1 MELYRIDQKN
11 RKSVDDFIMK
21 HWFTL
26 DMVVHG
32 EKINLGNADGFY
44 ATEDNEIVGLITYR
58 VVQNEMEILSLD
70 SLNEKK
76 GIGTSLLD
84 KVVQNAR
91 DVGCSRVMLIT
102 TNDNLSA
109 LQFYQKRGFDIIKL
123 HHNAVEESRKIK
135 PQIPLIGSNGIPIK
149 HEIELEMKIGGEL
162 F

>member
-44 ATEDNEIVGLITYR
+44 ASEDNRIVGLITYR
-58 VVQNEMEILSLD
+58 IANNEMEIMSLD

-149 HEIELEMKIGGEL
+149 HEIELEMKIGG
-162 F
+162 

>member
-32 EKINLGNADGFY
+32 EKINLGNTDGFY
-44 ATEDNEIVGLITYR
+44 ASEDNRIVGLITYR
-58 VVQNEMEILSLD
+58 IANNEMEIMSLD

-84 KVVQNAR
+84 KAIQTAK
-91 DVGCSRVMLIT
+91 DVGCLRIMLIT

-109 LQFYQKRGFDIIKL
+109 LQFYQKRGFDIIRL

-135 PQIPLIGSNGIPIK
+135 PQIPLTGSNGIPIK
-149 HEIELEMKIGGEL
+149 HEIELEMKIGR
-162 F
+162 

>member
-149 HEIELEMKIGGEL
+149 HEIELEMKIGG
-162 F
+162 

>member
-44 ATEDNEIVGLITYR
+44 ASEDNRIVGLITYR
-58 VVQNEMEILSLD
+58 IANNEMEIMSLD

-109 LQFYQKRGFDIIKL
+109 LQFYQKRGFDIIRL

-149 HEIELEMKIGGEL
+149 HEIELEMKIGG
-162 F
+162 

>member
-44 ATEDNEIVGLITYR
+44 ASEDNRIVGLITYR
-58 VVQNEMEILSLD
+58 IANNEMEIMSLD

-84 KVVQNAR
+84 KAIQTAK
-91 DVGCSRVMLIT
+91 DVGCLRIMLIT

-109 LQFYQKRGFDIIKL
+109 LQFYQKRGFDVIRL

-135 PQIPLIGSNGIPIK
+135 PQIPLTGSNGIPIK
-149 HEIELEMKIGGEL
+149 HEIELEMKIGR
-162 F
+162 

>member
-44 ATEDNEIVGLITYR
+44 ATEVNEIVGLITYR
-58 VVQNEMEILSLD
+58 VVQSEMEILSLD

-84 KVVQNAR
+84 KAIQTAK
-91 DVGCSRVMLIT
+91 DVGYLRIMLIT

-135 PQIPLIGSNGIPIK
+135 PQIPLIGLNGIPIK
-149 HEIELEMKIGGEL
+149 HESELEMKIGG
-162 F
+162 

>member
-135 PQIPLIGSNGIPIK
+135 PQIPLIGSNGISIK
-149 HEIELEMKIGGEL
+149 HEIELEMKIE
-162 F
+162 

>member
-44 ATEDNEIVGLITYR
+44 ASEDNRIVGLITYR
-58 VVQNEMEILSLD
+58 IANNEMEIMSLD

-84 KVVQNAR
+84 KAIQTAK
-91 DVGCSRVMLIT
+91 DVGCLRIMLVT

-109 LQFYQKRGFDIIKL
+109 LQFYQKRGFDITRL

-135 PQIPLIGSNGIPIK
+135 PQIPLTGSNGIPIK
-149 HEIELEMKIGGEL
+149 HEIELEMKIG
-162 F
+162 

>member
-44 ATEDNEIVGLITYR
+44 ASEDNRIVGLITYR
-58 VVQNEMEILSLD
+58 IANNEMEIMSLD

-84 KVVQNAR
+84 KAIQTAK
-91 DVGCSRVMLIT
+91 DVGCLRIMLIT

-109 LQFYQKRGFDIIKL
+109 LQFYQKRGFDIIRL

-135 PQIPLIGSNGIPIK
+135 PQIPLTGSNGIPIK
-149 HEIELEMKIGGEL
+149 HENELEMKIGR
-162 F
+162 

>member
-84 KVVQNAR
+84 KAIQTAK
-91 DVGCSRVMLIT
+91 DVGCLRIMLIT

-109 LQFYQKRGFDIIKL
+109 LQFYQKRGFDIIRL

-135 PQIPLIGSNGIPIK
+135 PQIPLTGSNGIPIK
-149 HEIELEMKIGGEL
+149 HEIELEMKIGR
-162 F
+162 

>member
-1 MELYRIDQKN
+1 MELYRIDQKK
-11 RKSVDDFIMK
+11 RKFVDDFIMK

-44 ATEDNEIVGLITYR
+44 ASEDNRIVGLITYR
-58 VVQNEMEILSLD
+58 IANNEMEIMSLD

-84 KVVQNAR
+84 KAIQTAK
-91 DVGCSRVMLIT
+91 DVGCLRIMLIT

-109 LQFYQKRGFDIIKL
+109 LQFYQKRGFDIIRL

-135 PQIPLIGSNGIPIK
+135 PQIPLTGSNGIPIK
-149 HEIELEMKIGGEL
+149 HEIELEMKIG
-162 F
+162 